1 MKVDTVKAA
10 ATYGIALLV
19 ILLGFGFLW
28 DLVHTDHS
36 QVPVVIPV
44 VASLMAGATGFV
56 FGQESA
62 KQGANAALS
71 QPTDPVVPHG

>member
-1 MKVDTVKAA
+1 MKIDTVRAI

-19 ILLGFGFLW
+19 ILAGFAFLW

-36 QVPVVIPV
+36 QIPVVIPV

-56 FGQESA
+56 FGQEVA
-62 KQGANAALS
+62 KQAAKAALS
-71 QPTDPVVPHG
+71 QPPEVK